1 MGRSRGGF
9 GSKLHLVCD
18 GRGTPLAVVLSG
30 GQRNECEFAERVLEA
45 VRVPSRVGR
54 RRPGALAGDK
64 GYSFRALRA
73 WLRRRHVRAVIPE
86 RADQQAHRAHRPGR
100 KPRFDRDRY
109 RGRNVVE
116 RAVAW
121 LKERRRIATRFEK
134 LARHYLAL
142 VTLSMIEK
150 YMQVTLSD
158 TP

>member
-1 MGRSRGGF
+1 
-9 GSKLHLVCD
+9 VCD
-18 GRGTPLAVVLSG
+18 GRGTPLAVVLSA
-30 GQRNECEFAERVLEA
+30 GQRNECEFAEQVLDA

-64 GYSFRALRA
+64 GYSFRRLRQ
-73 WLRRRHVRAVIPE
+73 WLRRRRVRAVIPE
-86 RADQQAHRAHRPGR
+86 RADQAAHRAHRPGR
-100 KPRFDRDRY
+100 KPHFDRERY

-158 TP
+158 IL

>member
-1 MGRSRGGF
+1 M
-9 GSKLHLVCD
+9 CD
-18 GRGTPLAVVLSG
+18 GAGTPLAVEVSA
-30 GQRNECEFAERVLEA
+30 GQRNECEFAQHVLEA

-64 GYSFRALRA
+64 GYSFLALRA

-100 KPRFDRDRY
+100 KPRFDRARY

-116 RAVAW
+116 RLVGW
-121 LKERRRIATRFEK
+121 LKERRRVATRFEK
-134 LARHYLAL
+134 LAQHYLAVVKL
-142 VTLSMIEK
+142 AMIEK
-150 YMQVTLSD
+150 YLQLTLPD